1 VTWNVFYTFAH
12 VDEAHRERLV
22 TALAPLRQAKLIAEW
37 HDRKIEP
44 SADRNAKIVS

>member
-1 VTWNVFYTFAH
+1 VTWKVFYPFAH

-37 HDRKIEP
+37 HDCKIEAG
-44 SADRNAKIVS
+44 ADWNARIAS